1 MLFNPFRCLLVFPF
15 IKLSYLLF
23 EFVWKTSGFTNLI
36 FCFVRSH
43 PANKYDYFFFVSK
56 PVTKSDS

>member
-23 EFVWKTSGFTNLI
+23 EFVWKTSGFSNLI
-36 FCFVRSH
+36 FCCVRNH
-43 PANKYDYFFFVSK
+43 PANKYD
-56 PVTKSDS
+56 